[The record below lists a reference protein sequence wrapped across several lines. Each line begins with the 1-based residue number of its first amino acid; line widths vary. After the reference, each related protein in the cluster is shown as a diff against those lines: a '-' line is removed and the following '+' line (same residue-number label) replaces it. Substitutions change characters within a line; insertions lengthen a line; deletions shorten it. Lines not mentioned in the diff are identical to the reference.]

1 MLITSK
7 IYFYEHREDD
17 NFYTYILLRSTLAL
31 VVNKGDPSGDF
42 NIFKKAGKIHLHE
55 LEMPNPLDQNPEEE
69 EGIFPLKLNSH
80 SNIIV
85 EDEEMKRLDEELKQ
99 VNNEYNTLR
108 VKQNEE
114 YAKVDLLNDE
124 ISEIEFKIQELE
136 KLDQYFKELKMN
148 ADKIT
153 QDMA

>member
-1 MLITSK
+1 
-7 IYFYEHREDD
+7 
-17 NFYTYILLRSTLAL
+17 
-31 VVNKGDPSGDF
+31 
-42 NIFKKAGKIHLHE
+42 
-55 LEMPNPLDQNPEEE
+55 MPNPLDQNPEEE